1 MAAFWKR
8 KATEAAAPEGTIT
21 VPEGTVSNLQ
31 HRLEVT
37 ESAMARLEFSREDR
51 GWMSL
56 VDEGKREFS
65 REKLN
70 HHADLCRVYT
80 VANPLIKR
88 GAKLR
93 AAYVFGGGVG
103 TTAKGEDINVVVQDF
118 LDDPEVRDVFSGARA
133 QETNETSL
141 YTDGNVFFALFTDP
155 LTGRVRP
162 RIIPFEEMA
171 GTLTNPEDS
180 MSTWYYRRSYQV
192 NHENGTTE
200 HREEL
205 YPDLAYRPLTRPR
218 TIGGLPVNW
227 DTPVYQVKVNALA
240 GWKFGIGD
248 AFAALPW
255 ARGYKE
261 FLEDFM
267 LMAKALSRISF
278 QRVDT
283 RGKNTARARRSEVQG
298 IHDVGPGSV
307 ANSTDG
313 SRLEAVNK
321 SGANVDSNSGQPLA
335 VLCAAALDLP
345 VTILLSDPGTTG
357 ARAVAETLDRPLEL
371 VLEGRQ
377 EVWREARQQILN
389 HVIDQAV
396 LAPRG
401 PLRGKGRPVR
411 DNNRLTVE
419 LSKPEDRTLDIV
431 FPDISKD
438 TTEQVVNAVVT
449 SAQFL
454 PPRTITSLLLRA
466 LGERDVD
473 ETLDKM
479 FDEDGNWLDDPN
491 VSLGNAAAAKLR
503 RGEDPSELI

>member
-8 KATEAAAPEGTIT
+8 KATEAAAPEGMVT
-21 VPEGTVSNLQ
+21 VPEGTVDTL
-31 HRLEVT
+31 RYRVEVA
-37 ESAMARLEFSREDR
+37 ESAMARLEFSREDQ
-51 GWMSL
+51 GWTSL
-56 VDEGKREFS
+56 IDEGKREFS
-65 REKLN
+65 RDRLN

-93 AAYVFGGGVG
+93 SAYVFGGGVG
-103 TTAKGEDINVVVQDF
+103 TTAKGEQVNQVVQDF
-118 LDDPEVRDVFSGARA
+118 LDDPEVRDVFSGAQA
-133 QETNETSL
+133 QEINETSL
-141 YTDGNVFFALFTDP
+141 FTDGNVFFALFTDP
-155 LTGRVRP
+155 LSGRVRP

-171 GTLTNPEDS
+171 GTLTDPEDS
-180 MSTWYYRRSYQV
+180 LTTWYYRRSYQV
-192 NHENGTTE
+192 THENGVTE

-205 YPDLAYRPLTRPR
+205 YPALSYRPLNRPR

-227 DTPVYQVKVNALA
+227 DTPIYHVKVNALS

-298 IHDVGPGSV
+298 IHDVGTGSI

-313 SRLEAVNK
+313 TRLEAVNK
-321 SGANVDSNSGQPLA
+321 AGANVDANSGQPLA

-357 ARAVAETLDRPLEL
+357 ARAVAETLDRPMEL
-371 VLEGRQ
+371 VLEARQ
-377 EVWREARQQILN
+377 EVWREARRQILN
-389 HVIDQAV
+389 YVIDQAV

-401 PLRGKGRPVR
+401 ALRGQGRPVR
-411 DNNRLTVE
+411 DNDRLTVE
-419 LSKPEDRTLDIV
+419 LANEEDRTLDIV

-438 TTEQVVNAVVT
+438 TTEQVVNAVVS
-449 SAQFL
+449 SAQYL
-454 PPRTITSLLLRA
+454 PPRVVTGLLLRA

-479 FDEDGNWLDDPN
+479 FDEDGNWLEDPN
-491 VSLGNAAAAKLR
+491 VSFGNAAAARLR
-503 RGEDPSELI
+503 RGEDPAELV